1 LTRAQPHLDKASL
14 SEPEHLPCSR
24 SVRWAPR
31 RADPT
36 WTDDGP
42 DNAAGRRHK
51 ATASADRRSR
61 RRYLVLTE
69 VRKQRVQMLIFLVT
83 PLTVIRRGWTFGRN
97 IRLVRRFE
105 KLTL

>member
-1 LTRAQPHLDKASL
+1 
-14 SEPEHLPCSR
+14 
-24 SVRWAPR
+24 
-31 RADPT
+31 
-36 WTDDGP
+36 
-42 DNAAGRRHK
+42 
-51 ATASADRRSR
+51 
-61 RRYLVLTE
+61 LTE